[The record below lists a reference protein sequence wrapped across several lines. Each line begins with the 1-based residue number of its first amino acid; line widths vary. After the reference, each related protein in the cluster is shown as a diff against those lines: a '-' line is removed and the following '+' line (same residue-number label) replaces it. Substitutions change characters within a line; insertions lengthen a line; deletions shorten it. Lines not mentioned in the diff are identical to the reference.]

1 MSDSAKTANTRPPN
15 RLANSISPYLRQHAH
30 NPVDWWPWSPEAI
43 AMARQLNR
51 PIFLSVGYSA
61 CHWCHVMER
70 ESFENPQIAQILNS
84 SFICIKVDR
93 EEHPDIDETY
103 MIATQILTGS
113 GGWPMSVW
121 LTPDLKPVYA
131 GTYFPPEDHYNRP
144 GFARVLTALTDAFT
158 RQRPDVE
165 KQAADIAAAIA
176 QHVSSTSAGLSEI
189 NLQKYVADAVTAQ
202 IARFDDTFGG
212 SRGAPKFPP
221 HQALNLWLTLAELSD
236 AQKLP
241 ADLRLPPHLQS
252 AAGRMLAITLEQMA
266 RGGIYDQLAGGFA
279 RYSTDEKW
287 LAPHFEK
294 MLYDN
299 AQLAGIY
306 ARAGKLFHDP
316 FWLQTAQGTLDF
328 WLNSMTDPRGLF
340 FSALDADSDGQEG
353 KFYVWPWDEICN
365 LIPDNADRDLLARHF
380 GISPAGNWESVNV
393 LYLAAAARQLA
404 SDSDADS
411 ATIQARLNPLRG
423 RLLAARNQRNPPAV
437 DDKVLTGWNGLL
449 IASLAAASTALN
461 HDGYLQA
468 AQRCADTLFHL
479 HRDSDGHLLHMS
491 RHGTAAGP
499 AYLEDYAFL
508 LHGLVELAK
517 GLEQRENPAAATCWS
532 RAAELA
538 EELIRDFLD
547 KDSGGFFS
555 TSHRHDV
562 LMVRLKPLLD
572 NAIPSPNAVAIHAL
586 LYLAAKLNRPDFHAL
601 AMRGAHWTAAGIQ
614 RQTLGHDSLLSA
626 LLINAARVNETERA
640 QPSHPSPE
648 IALSASA
655 TGEHGREN
663 SQSILILEIIKSSPV
678 RQIPSSDGADILEI
692 SLLLRIAPNYYIDR
706 TQGESAG
713 LTWQLSPSSGIRL
726 LSVESPPPVPVAFGS
741 DSPAALCGLVG
752 DVEFICRLGLPAT
765 TDRPQEAQLTLRASA
780 CTKGTCLPP
789 QNLLVEFSL
798 RPAPPH

>member
-1 MSDSAKTANTRPPN
+1 MSDSAQTANTRPPN

-43 AMARQLNR
+43 AASRQFDR

-103 MIATQILTGS
+103 MLATQILTGS
-113 GGWPMSVW
+113 GGWPTSVW
-121 LTPDLKPVYA
+121 LTPDLKPFYA
-131 GTYFPPEDHYNRP
+131 GTYFPPEDRYGRP

-158 RQRPDVE
+158 RQRADVE
-165 KQAADIAAAIA
+165 KQAAAIAAAIA
-176 QHVSSTSAGLSEI
+176 QHVASTHTEPSEI
-189 NLQKYVADAVTAQ
+189 NLHHSLASAVAAE

-236 AQKLP
+236 SQKLP
-241 ADLRLPPHLQS
+241 ADIRLPPDIQS
-252 AAGRMLAITLEQMA
+252 TTGRMLAITLEQMA

-316 FWLQTAQGTLDF
+316 FWRQTAQGTLDF
-328 WLNSMTDPRGLF
+328 WLNSMTDSRGLF
-340 FSALDADSDGQEG
+340 FSAMDADSDGQEG
-353 KFYVWPWDEICN
+353 KFYVWSWDEICN

-380 GISPAGNWESVNV
+380 GITPGGNWESVNV
-393 LYLAAAARQLA
+393 LYLAADARQLA
-404 SDSDADS
+404 ADS
-411 ATIQARLNPLRG
+411 ATDPAAVQAQLNPLRN
-423 RLLAARNQRNPPAV
+423 RLLAARNQRNSPAV

-449 IASLAAASTALN
+449 IASLAASSTALN
-461 HDGYLQA
+461 HDGYIQA
-468 AQRCADTLFHL
+468 AQRCADTLLNL
-479 HRDSDGHLLHMS
+479 HRDSDGRLLHMS
-491 RHGTAAGP
+491 RNGTAAGP

-517 GLEQRENPAAATCWS
+517 GLEQRKNPAATTCWS

-547 KDSGGFFS
+547 QDSGGFFA
-555 TSHRHDV
+555 TSRRHNV
-562 LMVRLKPLLD
+562 LMVRLKPVLD
-572 NAIPSPNAVAIHAL
+572 NAIPSPNALAIRAL
-586 LYLAAKLNRPDFHAL
+586 LDMAAKLNRPAFRAL
-601 AMRGAHWTAAGIQ
+601 AMRGAHWAAAGFQ
-614 RQTLGHDSLLSA
+614 QQPMGHASLLSA
-626 LLINAARVNETERA
+626 LLINAARDRSGDN
-640 QPSHPSPE
+640 P
-648 IALSASA
+648 
-655 TGEHGREN
+655 
-663 SQSILILEIIKSSPV
+663 QSILILEIDKASPI
-678 RQIPSSDGADILEI
+678 RQLPSSDEADILEI
-692 SLLLRIAPNYYIDR
+692 RLKLRIAPNYYIDL
-706 TQGESAG
+706 TPGESAG
-713 LTWQLSPSSGIRL
+713 LTWQLTPSSGIRL
-726 LSVESPPPVPVAFGS
+726 LSVESPPPVAIGFETYA
-741 DSPAALCGLVG
+741 PAGLLGLVG
-752 DVEFICRLGLPAT
+752 HVEFICRLGIPAAT
-765 TDRPQEAQLTLRASA
+765 IRPQKAQLTLRASA
-780 CTKGTCLPP
+780 CTQGTCLPP
-789 QNLLVEFSL
+789 QNLLVEL
-798 RPAPPH
+798 LLPPTAAD